1 MGSPLGRRGDPTVDS
16 RARTSPARGVASEAG
31 RTFDMA
37 TIASTQALSLVAT
50 RARAAGA
57 DAGATA
63 PARVASKPRAIRSIG
78 RVVARVAVGARA
90 RGVATR
96 ASAGDD
102 TEKEAA
108 KGTLDSLSSILG
120 IDPEEEAAKQRAEE
134 ERIEREVMAA
144 KKEQEEARAARATGA
159 DASKPNVIN
168 RAASSSSGDGDAR
181 ASERAIAALSYLLPL
196 LDGLKYSK
204 FLLLQFPLFGL
215 ALLPLKPAIDLWFS
229 LGFLQILVFFGLYL
243 GVVQNR
249 EMSYFARFNAQQ
261 AVLLDILLIV
271 PDVLARLVSGLGG
284 DDALL
289 TGGPGLEAQVL
300 MYNTVFLYVYLT
312 SVVGVGASALGK
324 SVKLPLVGD
333 AAESQTDARG

>member
-1 MGSPLGRRGDPTVDS
+1 M
-16 RARTSPARGVASEAG
+16 
-31 RTFDMA
+31 
-37 TIASTQALSLVAT
+37 
-50 RARAAGA
+50 
-57 DAGATA
+57 
-63 PARVASKPRAIRSIG
+63 
-78 RVVARVAVGARA
+78 
-90 RGVATR
+90 
-96 ASAGDD
+96 
-102 TEKEAA
+102 
-108 KGTLDSLSSILG
+108 
-120 IDPEEEAAKQRAEE
+120 
-134 ERIEREVMAA
+134 
-144 KKEQEEARAARATGA
+144 
-159 DASKPNVIN
+159 IN

-333 AAESQTDARG
+333 AAKSQTDARGERRGTFRSCATSRACHER